1 MPSERPVEKK
11 VVRVVFLA
19 LLLDLLS
26 FTIILPLFPRLLNF
40 YQLHDTDNTSIL
52 NHLLRWLEEYKG
64 WIGKT
69 SDSKWDTVILGGLIG
84 SLFSLLQFI
93 ISPRLGDASDTYGRR
108 KVLLS
113 TMICNILSTGIWLVA
128 QSFSLFLLAR
138 IIAGLSEGNVQLSIA
153 IISDITSPENRS
165 KNMALVGI
173 AFATAFTFGPPL
185 GAWFASIDLSQ
196 TWLSDWIPG
205 LYPYSMAALVGLV
218 LLLIETSYLFSY
230 LPETAFHTPTA
241 STKQQESSPD
251 SQQKSQEQ
259 QQQQP
264 KAKQMDTQSF
274 NNIRRLNFI
283 QCLFTFLFSGME
295 FTLVF
300 LTFDVLDYS
309 HMQQGKLLGFMGIL
323 SAIIQGGYVRR
334 RGQQIG
340 EKRLVIQGVFFGAM
354 GLGCLAVVGM
364 GVTMSLSQTTYWLY
378 GGVACLAMTSGTVV
392 NCLTSLASLQCQ
404 HEKEKGKILGV
415 FRSFGQLGRACG
427 PLSACTIYWLLGP
440 TLCYS
445 IGAISMSCLLLV
457 STFII
462 PNPSHT
468 LKID

>member
-1 MPSERPVEKK
+1 
-11 VVRVVFLA
+11 
-19 LLLDLLS
+19 
-26 FTIILPLFPRLLNF
+26 
-40 YQLHDTDNTSIL
+40 
-52 NHLLRWLEEYKG
+52 
-64 WIGKT
+64 
-69 SDSKWDTVILGGLIG
+69 
-84 SLFSLLQFI
+84 
-93 ISPRLGDASDTYGRR
+93 
-108 KVLLS
+108 
-113 TMICNILSTGIWLVA
+113 MIFNILSTGIWLVA
-128 QSFSLFLLAR
+128 QSFTLFLLAR

-196 TWLSDWIPG
+196 TWLADWIPG

-218 LLLIETSYLFSY
+218 LLLIETSYLFSN

-241 STKQQESSPD
+241 STKEQESS
-251 SQQKSQEQ
+251 SKQKSQ
-259 QQQQP
+259 QQQQQQQQQTKP
-264 KAKQMDTQSF
+264 NQTDTRSA

-340 EKRLVIQGVFFGAM
+340 EKRLVIQGMFFGAM

-364 GVTMSLSQTTYWLY
+364 GVTTTLSQTTYWLY

-445 IGAISMSCLLLV
+445 IGAISMASLLLV

-462 PNPSHT
+462 PHPSHT